1 MTRSQLVRDR
11 MASSRQTFLMRDK
24 PRCGWEV
31 TEYCLSAD
39 VYHTDSFNICVCV
52 CLHVEVSVLI
62 ARLVSQF
69 TTKTAVDILILGFFC
84 LQMTKKILQNEAKIH
99 SSGLFCNLHLL
110 VCAIWH
116 PQETQ
121 LLTIW
126 QVWHLQINLWGLWE
140 SRGTFSSP
148 TNFDESQDDT
158 IDLLPLLVLPFVLAS
173 AFCVSFLLVTSSL
186 NVQPSGR
193 RTDLCPCMHPSCQNS
208 WEQGLDCLCSFQ
220 TMFHQMGPYPF

>member
-1 MTRSQLVRDR
+1 M
-11 MASSRQTFLMRDK
+11 
-24 PRCGWEV
+24 
-31 TEYCLSAD
+31 
-39 VYHTDSFNICVCV
+39 
-52 CLHVEVSVLI
+52 
-62 ARLVSQF
+62 
-69 TTKTAVDILILGFFC
+69 FC
-84 LQMTKKILQNEAKIH
+84 H
-99 SSGLFCNLHLL
+99 LHLL
-110 VCAIWH
+110 VCTIWH

-158 IDLLPLLVLPFVLAS
+158 IDLLPLLVLAFVLAS
-173 AFCVSFLLVTSSL
+173 AFCVSFRLVSSSL
-186 NVQPSGR
+186 NAQPSGG

-220 TMFHQMGPYPF
+220 TMCHQMGPPIHLNRSSLISAPKFLSINSIHSHDLPHSPGWQKTCWSVYELQHLSLPIFQLFQTKNIAITSQKKEENHWKEKQLDS